1 MPGKHYN
8 KNFGK
13 SPMTKKSSGFK
24 MKGMEFGEGTGSSA
38 SKNADEKSGWGA
50 INEAARRAAT
60 GGTNAEG
67 FGQQGSFA
75 NFAGEVANVA
85 GQYFGGAQAGGEGD
99 GGDGMEDAAMDAAKM
114 LFMG

>member
-38 SKNADEKSGWGA
+38 FKNADEKSGWGA

-75 NFAGEVANVA
+75 NFA
-85 GQYFGGAQAGGEGD
+85 
-99 GGDGMEDAAMDAAKM
+99 
-114 LFMG
+114 